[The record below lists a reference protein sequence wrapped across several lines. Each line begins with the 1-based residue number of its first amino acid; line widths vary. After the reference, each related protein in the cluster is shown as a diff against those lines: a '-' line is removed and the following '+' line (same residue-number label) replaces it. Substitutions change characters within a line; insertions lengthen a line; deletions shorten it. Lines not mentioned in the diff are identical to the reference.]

1 MEVSRDDAI
10 GPEEVAGG
18 LSLDG
23 DPVEVLAGLAREA
36 VVADNVVVEA
46 LNLALRDAERNV
58 LTWKRVR
65 DVKNDHHEDRTT
77 VDARKLAQLLH
88 MLNVPNSLDPT

>member
-18 LSLDG
+18 LALDG
-23 DPVEVLAGLAREA
+23 DPVKVLAGLAREA

-46 LNLALRDAERNV
+46 LNLALWDAERNV
-58 LTWKRVR
+58 LT
-65 DVKNDHHEDRTT
+65 
-77 VDARKLAQLLH
+77 
-88 MLNVPNSLDPT
+88 

>member
-18 LSLDG
+18 LALDG
-23 DPVEVLAGLAREA
+23 DPVKVLAGLARED

-46 LNLALRDAERNV
+46 LNLALWDAERNV
-58 LTWKRVR
+58 LT
-65 DVKNDHHEDRTT
+65 
-77 VDARKLAQLLH
+77 
-88 MLNVPNSLDPT
+88 

>member
-1 MEVSRDDAI
+1 MGQNKLGCLSKESAHGASLRKWCYQNFGPSVDPVMEVSRDDAI

-46 LNLALRDAERNV
+46 LNLALWDAERNV
-58 LTWKRVR
+58 LT
-65 DVKNDHHEDRTT
+65 
-77 VDARKLAQLLH
+77 
-88 MLNVPNSLDPT
+88 

>member
-18 LSLDG
+18 LALDG
-23 DPVEVLAGLAREA
+23 DPVKVLAGLAREA

-58 LTWKRVR
+58 LT
-65 DVKNDHHEDRTT
+65 
-77 VDARKLAQLLH
+77 
-88 MLNVPNSLDPT
+88 